1 MTDAKWFGERL
12 KKARADHV
20 GLTQQ
25 ELSALSG
32 INQQQI
38 SKFESHERMPSL
50 ENFKKLCIT
59 LDVNADYM
67 LGTVNRPVTPK
78 HYMSKIKTFDGSDT
92 FTCFDELI
100 SRLSQDDAEAVVHV
114 IFGLQN
120 ARKRERLREL
130 EESNV

>member
-67 LGTVNRPVTPK
+67 LCLLYTSPSPRDRQK
-78 HYMSKIKTFDGSDT
+78 
-92 FTCFDELI
+92 
-100 SRLSQDDAEAVVHV
+100 SRMPSSA
-114 IFGLQN
+114 
-120 ARKRERLREL
+120 
-130 EESNV
+130 